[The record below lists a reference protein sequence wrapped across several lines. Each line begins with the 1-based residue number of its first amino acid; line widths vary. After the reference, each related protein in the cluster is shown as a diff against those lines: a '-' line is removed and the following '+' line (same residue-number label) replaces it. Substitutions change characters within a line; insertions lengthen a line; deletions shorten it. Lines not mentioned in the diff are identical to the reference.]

1 MFTIRAL
8 QESDIPQLVDINPNF
23 VTHTVIQVERDGIPP
38 FVGWRLREVPLA
50 IPFQKG
56 NAYDFD
62 AEEQKNI
69 RLRWQQPNT
78 LLEVVE
84 DALTGR
90 PLGILDVEQEAW
102 RRTAWIWN
110 LMLDVEI
117 RGKGFGRRFVERT
130 ITWAQQRRLRA
141 ILLETQS
148 NNTPAC
154 HFYAHMG
161 FQLIGVNDL
170 FYTNHDRERQEIA
183 LFWGYP
189 LEY

>member
-1 MFTIRAL
+1 MLTIRPL

-23 VTHTVIQVERDGIPP
+23 VAYTVIEIERDGTPP
-38 FVGWRLREVPLA
+38 LVGWRLREVPLA

-62 AEEQKNI
+62 AAERENI
-69 RLRWQQPNT
+69 RGRLQQSNT

-84 DALTGR
+84 DALTKR
-90 PLGILDVEQEAW
+90 LLGILDVEEEKW
-102 RRTAWIWN
+102 RRAAWVWN
-110 LMLDVEI
+110 LMLDEQI
-117 RGKGFGRRFVERT
+117 RGRGIGRQLVERT
-130 ITWAQQRRLRA
+130 IAWARGRKLRA

-154 HFYAHMG
+154 HFYARMG